1 MQDDIHDL
9 LEILDDKSTKY
20 EYPVHRSLI
29 RDHCHLF
36 LDNYKS
42 LGGCELETIP
52 VFVDWN
58 IGNFSVTP
66 NFKLFSRWDYDWFRM
81 STRML
86 DFYFFSRVASDI
98 GDKTVFSYNV
108 DVMMEERFIIFLKA
122 YHKIFPLSELEIR
135 FLKESYRF
143 FILTYV
149 IKYGRFFFHEIFA
162 TKLQKEALEIHLPTL
177 DDKFD
182 AEPLLNALD
191 LY

>member
-1 MQDDIHDL
+1 
-9 LEILDDKSTKY
+9 
-20 EYPVHRSLI
+20 
-29 RDHCHLF
+29 
-36 LDNYKS
+36 
-42 LGGCELETIP
+42 
-52 VFVDWN
+52 
-58 IGNFSVTP
+58 
-66 NFKLFSRWDYDWFRM
+66 M

-143 FILTYV
+143 FILNYV

-177 DDKFD
+177 DEKFD

-191 LY
+191 L

>member
-1 MQDDIHDL
+1 MRDDINDL
-9 LEILDDKSTKY
+9 LKILDDKSTKY
-20 EYPVHRSLI
+20 EYPIHRSLI
-29 RDHCHLF
+29 REHCNLF
-36 LDNYKS
+36 LKNY
-42 LGGCELETIP
+42 ELLDGNTLESIP

-86 DFYFFSRVASDI
+86 DFYFFSRVSSNI

-122 YHKIFPLSELEIR
+122 YHKVFPLTETEIL
-135 FLKESYRF
+135 FLKEAYRF

-162 TKLQKEALEIHLPTL
+162 NKLQKEALEIHLPSL
-177 DDKFD
+177 DQKFD
-182 AEPLLNALD
+182 PNTLLKSLD
-191 LY
+191 L